1 MFIGTIQSSR
11 FFLDSGTPVAPFID
25 NVLMNQTQYTLD
37 VSFDV
42 GQPEQCQLPFI
53 DYVSVLGTTTKGE
66 TLTAITDG
74 FFSPSSYLEGV
85 HLYQWY
91 RANNIRS
98 AGATIPGATVAT
110 YNLVD
115 ADVGK
120 YLRCVVT
127 PTQIG
132 GINDQGESVTS
143 IYTPAIADNVFNP
156 ITSLTWFTAHRPS
169 GVVDIATNQYWLNE
183 GTLGGANSTRNGSDP
198 MPTYNGAQDA
208 AEFTNSLSRE
218 LVLDLPNPQYGMP
231 VEIWIR
237 AKLKTQ
243 IPGWQRMMSFSS
255 DHLIEVRNTGGVYL
269 SGGNTGYTF
278 GTGQWG
284 VFRFV
289 ISGVT
294 NTSKIN
300 LNNGE
305 FVNNA
310 VPAVTFA
317 IGVNN
322 GRIGANNSGTGTFAD
337 AYISHIFVKSAELT
351 SGQQADMWNWFAAN
365 APWD

>member
-1 MFIGTIQSSR
+1 MFIGVIQSSR
-11 FFLDSGTPVAPFID
+11 FFQGGGTPVDPFIE
-25 NVLMNQTQYTLD
+25 NVLMNQTQYTLE

-42 GQPEQCQLPFI
+42 GQPEQCKAPYI
-53 DYVSVLGTTTKGE
+53 DYVSILGTTIKGE
-66 TLTAITDG
+66 TLTVVTDG
-74 FFSPSSYLEGV
+74 FFSASSYAEGV

-91 RANNIRS
+91 RADNIRS
-98 AGATIPGATVAT
+98 SGSAISGATGATHI
-110 YNLVD
+110 LVD

-120 YLRCVVT
+120 YLRCIVT
-127 PTQIG
+127 PVQIG
-132 GINDQGESVTS
+132 GINNQGDPVTS

-156 ITSLTWFTAHRPS
+156 ITNLTWFTAHRPS
-169 GVVDIATNQYWLNE
+169 GVVDISTNQYWLNE

-198 MPTYNGAQDA
+198 MPTYNGSQDA

-231 VEIWIR
+231 VEIWVR

-243 IPGWQRMMSFSS
+243 IPGWQRMMSFST

-278 GTGQWG
+278 PTNQWG

-289 ISGVT
+289 ISGT
-294 NTSKIN
+294 SNTSKIN

-337 AYISHIFVKSAELT
+337 AYISHIFVKSVELT
-351 SGQQADMWNWFAAN
+351 SEQQADMWSWFAAN